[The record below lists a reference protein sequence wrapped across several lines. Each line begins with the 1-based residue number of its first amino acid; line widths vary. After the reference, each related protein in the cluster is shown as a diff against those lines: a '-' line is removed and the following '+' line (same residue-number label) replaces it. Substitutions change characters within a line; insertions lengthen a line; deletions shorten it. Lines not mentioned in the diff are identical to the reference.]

1 LISKGKPD
9 NNKEGRLTVHR
20 DAASFHRRLKT
31 RLAKFSL
38 SLSEEKTRKLMF
50 NRFHKKESETF
61 SFLGFEFQW
70 IKTRRGID
78 TVRIRTDAQ
87 RMRRIAANFLEWC
100 RIHRDKRMA
109 WIMGMVKSKLNG
121 LKNYFGVVGNSKRV
135 RQIYDI
141 FRYTLY
147 RWLNRRSERKS
158 YNWQTFMQMWDYYN
172 VSNLSRLNNEGL
184 QLSFLQYLR

>member
-1 LISKGKPD
+1 MRVS
-9 NNKEGRLTVHR
+9 
-20 DAASFHRRLKT
+20 
-31 RLAKFSL
+31 
-38 SLSEEKTRKLMF
+38 SEDWK
-50 NRFHKKESETF
+50 NS
-61 SFLGFEFQW
+61 FEFRW

-78 TVRIRTDAQ
+78 TVRITTDSQ
-87 RMRRIAANFLEWC
+87 RIRRRAANFKDWC
-100 RIHRDKRMA
+100 RKHRDKRMA
-109 WIMGMVKSKLNG
+109 WIMGMVKTKLNG
-121 LKNYFGVVGNSKRV
+121 LKNYFGVVGNLKRV

-158 YNWQTFMQMWDYYN
+158 YNWETFMHMWHFYN